1 MHSVN
6 YLRRFGSSLYPYA
19 DASPGTVRRVG
30 LMAVVNL
37 TPDSFYDGGRYLD
50 SDIALE
56 RCRRCIDEG
65 ADMLDLGAES
75 TRPGAKGVDAVVQID
90 RLRPIVRAVRKF
102 TDIAVSIDTSEPE
115 VMHALLGEGADMIND
130 VCALEKAGAL
140 DVVRRHQC
148 AVCLMHKQ
156 GIPASMQNNPCYDNV
171 VNRVK
176 RYLYAR
182 VVACLEAG
190 LTPESLAIDPGF
202 GFGKNFTHNYAL
214 LAGLRALRFA
224 GLPLVVGLSRKSMI
238 GQSLDAHGQA
248 ESQES
253 VQNRLEGSLIAG
265 AYAVW
270 QGANIVRTHD
280 VAPMRRAL
288 AAAQTIA
295 HFHGSR

>member
-1 MHSVN
+1 MYPVN
-6 YLRRFGSSLYPYA
+6 YLRRFGSSLYPYD
-19 DASPGTVRRVG
+19 DASPGTLRRVG

-50 SDIALE
+50 SDMAVE

-65 ADMLDLGAES
+65 ADVLDLGAES
-75 TRPGAKGVDAVVQID
+75 TRPGSKGVDAVVQID
-90 RLRPIVRAVRKF
+90 RLRPIVRAVRQF
-102 TDIAVSIDTSEPE
+102 TDITVSIDTSDPE
-115 VMHALLGEGADMIND
+115 VMHALLSEGADMIND
-130 VCALEKAGAL
+130 VCALERAGAL
-140 DVVRRHQC
+140 DVIRRHRC

-156 GIPASMQNNPCYDNV
+156 GIPASMQDQPCYDDV
-171 VNRVK
+171 VSRVR

-190 LTPESLAIDPGF
+190 LAPDSLAIDPGF

-238 GQSLDAHGQA
+238 GQSLGANGQA
-248 ESQES
+248 DGQENA
-253 VQNRLEGSLIAG
+253 QNRLEGSLIAG

-270 QGANIVRTHD
+270 QGADIVRTHD
-280 VAPMRRAL
+280 VAPTRRAL

-295 HFHGSR
+295 HFHRPR